1 MPIKVLSDDLA
12 SRIAAGEVVERPAS
26 VVKELIENSIDA
38 ASTRIVVE
46 LAEGGA
52 KSITVTDNGHG
63 IPAVE
68 LPFAFERFATSK
80 IDENSD
86 LIAIGTLG
94 FRGEA
99 LPSIASVS
107 RVTAVSRSETS
118 DAGARLVIDFGE
130 KHSPEKTGA
139 PVGTRIQVDG
149 LFQNVPARL
158 KFMGAPGREVSRVQS
173 MLGSL
178 ALVYPNISFT
188 LISDSRERL
197 KTSGTGKLEDAVRA
211 VYGSKIADQMLP
223 LEPEEQSAFSVDGLI
238 SSPSINRSNRNYIT
252 LAVNGRTIQSR
263 RLTYAVEQAYH
274 GFLPERRFPIAVV
287 RIQTPLSDVD
297 ANVHPAKSE
306 VRFLREDLV
315 YALVQ
320 RSIRGLL
327 NVSAPVHELGSGRT
341 SGVGLLRPVGGAM
354 SGTGEVTR
362 FVTTPGSVSTWPTP
376 QDSIQRG
383 MEHEDK
389 PATQSDNGPEPSAV
403 GGTPRETLPVLRV
416 VGQARETYIVCEG
429 PEGIYLV
436 DQHAAHERVTYDRL
450 QDAFSNQSTESQA
463 LLEPAVVDLA
473 PGMLCIVQ
481 EHLEDLGKVGW
492 DAETFGANSIVI
504 RSVPGA
510 LSSRASSDGAG
521 QVFINVLDELVQGG
535 TGQSWVD
542 RMLATVACHSS
553 VRAGQILPIEDSKSL
568 LRQLEKTTHP
578 NTCPHGRPTLIQL
591 SINDLERE
599 FKRR

>member
-26 VVKELIENSIDA
+26 VIKELVENSIDA
-38 ASTRIVVE
+38 GSSRVVIE
-46 LAEGGA
+46 LVDGGA

-63 IPAVE
+63 IPAGE

-107 RVTAVSRSETS
+107 RVTAVSRSVES
-118 DAGARLVIDFGE
+118 DSGARLVIDFGD
-130 KHSPEKTGA
+130 KHSLEKTGA

-158 KFMGAPGREVSRVQS
+158 KFMGSPGKEVSRVQA

-178 ALVYPNISFT
+178 ALVYPDIAFT
-188 LISDSRERL
+188 LVSDSRERL
-197 KTSGTGKLEDAVRA
+197 KTTGTGKLEDAVRS
-211 VYGSKIADQMLP
+211 VYGSKIADQMLS

-327 NVSAPVHELGSGRT
+327 NASAPVHELGIGRT
-341 SGVGLLRPVGGAM
+341 SGVGLLRPVGGSTPGSRTAM
-354 SGTGEVTR
+354 SL
-362 FVTTPGSVSTWPTP
+362 GSVSTWPTP
-376 QDSIQRG
+376 EEPVQSALD
-383 MEHEDK
+383 HENVTK
-389 PATQSDNGPEPSAV
+389 NESSNATESGSFS
-403 GGTPRETLPVLRV
+403 GTPRETLPVLRV
-416 VGQARETYIVCEG
+416 VGQTHETYIVCEG

-436 DQHAAHERVTYDRL
+436 DQHAAHERVTYDQL
-450 QDAFSNQSTESQA
+450 QDTFSNRSPDSQA
-463 LLEPAVVDLA
+463 LLEPAVIELA
-473 PGMLCIVQ
+473 PGMLTVVQ
-481 EHLEDLGKVGW
+481 EHLEELGKVGW
-492 DAETFGANSIVI
+492 DAEIFGANSIVI
-504 RSVPGA
+504 RSIPGA
-510 LSSRASSDGAG
+510 LSTRASSDGAG
-521 QVFINVLDELVQGG
+521 QMFINVLDELTQGG

-553 VRAGQILPIEDSKSL
+553 VRAGQTLPIEDAKSL

-591 SINDLERE
+591 SVNDLERE

>member
-26 VVKELIENSIDA
+26 VIKELVENSIDA
-38 ASTRIVVE
+38 GSSRVVIE
-46 LAEGGA
+46 LVDGGA

-63 IPAVE
+63 IPAGE

-107 RVTAVSRSETS
+107 RVTAVSRSVES
-118 DAGARLVIDFGE
+118 DSGARLVIDFGD
-130 KHSPEKTGA
+130 KHSLEKTGA

-158 KFMGAPGREVSRVQS
+158 KFMGSPGKEVSRVQA

-178 ALVYPNISFT
+178 ALVYPDIAFT
-188 LISDSRERL
+188 LVSDSRERL
-197 KTSGTGKLEDAVRA
+197 KTTGTGKLEDAVRS
-211 VYGSKIADQMLP
+211 VYGSKIADQMLS

-327 NVSAPVHELGSGRT
+327 NASAPVHELGIGRT
-341 SGVGLLRPVGGAM
+341 SGVGLLRPVGGSTPGSRTAM
-354 SGTGEVTR
+354 SL
-362 FVTTPGSVSTWPTP
+362 GSVSTWPTP
-376 QDSIQRG
+376 EEPVQSALD
-383 MEHEDK
+383 HENVTK
-389 PATQSDNGPEPSAV
+389 NESSNATESGSFS
-403 GGTPRETLPVLRV
+403 GTPRETLPVLRV
-416 VGQARETYIVCEG
+416 VGQTHETYIVCEG
-429 PEGIYLV
+429 PDGIYLV
-436 DQHAAHERVTYDRL
+436 DQHAAHERVTYDQL
-450 QDAFSNQSTESQA
+450 QDTFSNRSPDSQA
-463 LLEPAVVDLA
+463 LLEPAVIELA
-473 PGMLCIVQ
+473 PGMLTVVQ
-481 EHLEDLGKVGW
+481 EHLEELGKVGW
-492 DAETFGANSIVI
+492 DAEIFGANSIVI
-504 RSVPGA
+504 RSIPGA
-510 LSSRASSDGAG
+510 LSTRASSDGAG
-521 QVFINVLDELVQGG
+521 QMFINVLDELTRGG

-553 VRAGQILPIEDSKSL
+553 VRAGQTLPIEDAKSL

-591 SINDLERE
+591 SVNDLERE

>member
-26 VVKELIENSIDA
+26 VIKELVENSIDA
-38 ASTRIVVE
+38 GSSRVVIE
-46 LAEGGA
+46 LVDGGA

-63 IPAVE
+63 IPAGE

-107 RVTAVSRSETS
+107 RVTAVSRSVES
-118 DAGARLVIDFGE
+118 DSGARLVIDFGD
-130 KHSPEKTGA
+130 KHSLEKTGA

-158 KFMGAPGREVSRVQS
+158 KFMGSPGKEVSRVQA

-178 ALVYPNISFT
+178 ALVYPDIAFT
-188 LISDSRERL
+188 LVSDSRERL
-197 KTSGTGKLEDAVRA
+197 KTTGTGKLEDAVRS
-211 VYGSKIADQMLP
+211 VYGSKIADQMLS

-327 NVSAPVHELGSGRT
+327 NASAPVHELGIGRT
-341 SGVGLLRPVGGAM
+341 SGVGLLRPVGGSTPGSRTAM
-354 SGTGEVTR
+354 SS
-362 FVTTPGSVSTWPTP
+362 GSVSTWPTP
-376 QDSIQRG
+376 EEPVQSALD
-383 MEHEDK
+383 HENVTK
-389 PATQSDNGPEPSAV
+389 NESSNATESGSFS
-403 GGTPRETLPVLRV
+403 GTPRETLPVLRV
-416 VGQARETYIVCEG
+416 VGQTHETYIVCEG

-436 DQHAAHERVTYDRL
+436 DQHAAHERVTYDQL
-450 QDAFSNQSTESQA
+450 QDTFSNRSPDSQA
-463 LLEPAVVDLA
+463 LLEPAVIELA
-473 PGMLCIVQ
+473 PGMLTVVQ
-481 EHLEDLGKVGW
+481 EHLEELGKVGW
-492 DAETFGANSIVI
+492 DAEIFGANSIVI
-504 RSVPGA
+504 RSIPGA
-510 LSSRASSDGAG
+510 LSTRASSDGAG
-521 QVFINVLDELVQGG
+521 QVFINVLDELTQGG

-553 VRAGQILPIEDSKSL
+553 VRAGQTLPIEDAKSL

-591 SINDLERE
+591 SVNDLERE

>member
-26 VVKELIENSIDA
+26 VIKELVENSIDA
-38 ASTRIVVE
+38 GSSRVVIE
-46 LAEGGA
+46 LVDGGA

-63 IPAVE
+63 IPAGE

-107 RVTAVSRSETS
+107 RVTAVSRSVES
-118 DAGARLVIDFGE
+118 DSGARLVIDFGD
-130 KHSPEKTGA
+130 KHSLEKTGA

-158 KFMGAPGREVSRVQS
+158 KFMGSPGKEVSRVQA

-178 ALVYPNISFT
+178 ALVYPDIAFT
-188 LISDSRERL
+188 LVSDSRERL
-197 KTSGTGKLEDAVRA
+197 KTTGTGKLEDAVRS
-211 VYGSKIADQMLP
+211 VYGSKIADQMLS

-327 NVSAPVHELGSGRT
+327 NASAPVHELGIGRT
-341 SGVGLLRPVGGAM
+341 SGVGLLRPVDGSTPGSRAAM
-354 SGTGEVTR
+354 SS
-362 FVTTPGSVSTWPTP
+362 GSVSTWPTP
-376 QDSIQRG
+376 AEPVQSALD
-383 MEHEDK
+383 HENVTK
-389 PATQSDNGPEPSAV
+389 NESSNATESGSFS
-403 GGTPRETLPVLRV
+403 GTPRETLPVLRV
-416 VGQARETYIVCEG
+416 VGQTHETYIVCEG
-429 PEGIYLV
+429 PKGIYLV
-436 DQHAAHERVTYDRL
+436 DQHAAHERVTYDQL
-450 QDAFSNQSTESQA
+450 QDTFSNRSPDSQA
-463 LLEPAVVDLA
+463 LLEPAVIELA
-473 PGMLCIVQ
+473 PGMLTVVQ
-481 EHLEDLGKVGW
+481 EHLEELGKVGW
-492 DAETFGANSIVI
+492 DAEIFGANSIVI
-504 RSVPGA
+504 RSIPGA
-510 LSSRASSDGAG
+510 LSTRASSDGAG
-521 QVFINVLDELVQGG
+521 QVFINVLDELTQGG

-553 VRAGQILPIEDSKSL
+553 VRAGQTLPIEDAKSL

-591 SINDLERE
+591 SVNDLERE

>member
-26 VVKELIENSIDA
+26 VIKELVENSIDA
-38 ASTRIVVE
+38 GSSRVVIE
-46 LAEGGA
+46 LVDGGA

-63 IPAVE
+63 IPAGE

-107 RVTAVSRSETS
+107 RVTAVSRSVES
-118 DAGARLVIDFGE
+118 DSGARLVIDFGD
-130 KHSPEKTGA
+130 KHSLEKTGA

-158 KFMGAPGREVSRVQS
+158 KFMGSPGKEVSRVQA

-178 ALVYPNISFT
+178 ALVYPDIAFT
-188 LISDSRERL
+188 LVSDSRERL
-197 KTSGTGKLEDAVRA
+197 KTTGTGKLEDAVRS
-211 VYGSKIADQMLP
+211 VYGSKIADQMLS

-327 NVSAPVHELGSGRT
+327 NASAPVHELGIGRT
-341 SGVGLLRPVGGAM
+341 SGVGLLRPVGGSTPGSRTAM
-354 SGTGEVTR
+354 SS
-362 FVTTPGSVSTWPTP
+362 GSVSTWPTP
-376 QDSIQRG
+376 EELVQSALD
-383 MEHEDK
+383 HENVTK
-389 PATQSDNGPEPSAV
+389 NESSNATESGSFS
-403 GGTPRETLPVLRV
+403 GTPRETLPVLRV
-416 VGQARETYIVCEG
+416 VGQTHETYIVCEG
-429 PEGIYLV
+429 PDGIYLV
-436 DQHAAHERVTYDRL
+436 DQHAAHERVTYDQL
-450 QDAFSNQSTESQA
+450 QDTFSNRSPDSQA
-463 LLEPAVVDLA
+463 LLEPAVIELA
-473 PGMLCIVQ
+473 PGMLTVVQ
-481 EHLEDLGKVGW
+481 EHLEELGKVGW
-492 DAETFGANSIVI
+492 DAEIFGANSIVI
-504 RSVPGA
+504 RSIPGA
-510 LSSRASSDGAG
+510 LSTRASSDGAG
-521 QVFINVLDELVQGG
+521 QVFINVLDELTQGG

-553 VRAGQILPIEDSKSL
+553 VRAGQTLPIEDAKSL

-591 SINDLERE
+591 SVNDLERE

>member
-26 VVKELIENSIDA
+26 VIKELVENSIDA
-38 ASTRIVVE
+38 GSSRVVIE
-46 LAEGGA
+46 LVDGGA
-52 KSITVTDNGHG
+52 KSITVSDNGHG
-63 IPAVE
+63 IPAGE

-107 RVTAVSRSETS
+107 RVTAVSRSVES
-118 DAGARLVIDFGE
+118 DSGARLVIDFGD
-130 KHSPEKTGA
+130 KHSLEKTGA

-158 KFMGAPGREVSRVQS
+158 KFMGSPGKEVSRVQA

-178 ALVYPNISFT
+178 ALVYPDIAFT
-188 LISDSRERL
+188 LVSDSRERL
-197 KTSGTGKLEDAVRA
+197 KTTGTGKLEDAVRS
-211 VYGSKIADQMLP
+211 VYGSKIADQMLS

-327 NVSAPVHELGSGRT
+327 NASAPVHELGIGRT
-341 SGVGLLRPVGGAM
+341 SGVGLLRPVGGSTPGSRTAM
-354 SGTGEVTR
+354 SL
-362 FVTTPGSVSTWPTP
+362 GSVSTWPTP
-376 QDSIQRG
+376 EEPVQSALD
-383 MEHEDK
+383 HENVTK
-389 PATQSDNGPEPSAV
+389 NESSNATESGSFS
-403 GGTPRETLPVLRV
+403 GTPRETLPVLRV
-416 VGQARETYIVCEG
+416 VGQTHETYIVCEG

-436 DQHAAHERVTYDRL
+436 DQHAAHERVTYDQL
-450 QDAFSNQSTESQA
+450 QDTFSNRSPDSQA
-463 LLEPAVVDLA
+463 LLEPAVIELA
-473 PGMLCIVQ
+473 PGMLTVVQ
-481 EHLEDLGKVGW
+481 EHLEELGKVGW
-492 DAETFGANSIVI
+492 DAEIFGANSIVI
-504 RSVPGA
+504 RSIPGA
-510 LSSRASSDGAG
+510 LSTRASSDGAG
-521 QVFINVLDELVQGG
+521 QMFINVLDELTQGG

-553 VRAGQILPIEDSKSL
+553 VRAGQTLPIEDAKSL

-591 SINDLERE
+591 SVNDLERE

>member
-26 VVKELIENSIDA
+26 VIKELVENSIDA
-38 ASTRIVVE
+38 GSSRVVIE
-46 LAEGGA
+46 LVDGGA

-63 IPAVE
+63 IPAGE

-107 RVTAVSRSETS
+107 RVTAVSRSVES
-118 DAGARLVIDFGE
+118 DSGARLVIDFGD
-130 KHSPEKTGA
+130 KHSLEKTGA

-158 KFMGAPGREVSRVQS
+158 KFMGSPGKEVSRVQA

-178 ALVYPNISFT
+178 ALVYPDIAFT
-188 LISDSRERL
+188 LVSDSRERL
-197 KTSGTGKLEDAVRA
+197 KTTGTGKLEDAVRS

-327 NVSAPVHELGSGRT
+327 NASAPVHELGIGRT
-341 SGVGLLRPVGGAM
+341 SGVGLLRPVGGSTPGSRTAM
-354 SGTGEVTR
+354 SS
-362 FVTTPGSVSTWPTP
+362 GSVSTWPTP
-376 QDSIQRG
+376 EELVQSALD
-383 MEHEDK
+383 HENVTK
-389 PATQSDNGPEPSAV
+389 NESSNATESGSFS
-403 GGTPRETLPVLRV
+403 GTPRETLPVLRV
-416 VGQARETYIVCEG
+416 VGQTHETYIVCEG
-429 PEGIYLV
+429 PDGIYLV
-436 DQHAAHERVTYDRL
+436 DQHAAHERVTYDQL
-450 QDAFSNQSTESQA
+450 QDTFSNRSPDSQA
-463 LLEPAVVDLA
+463 LLEPAVIELA
-473 PGMLCIVQ
+473 PGMLTVVQ
-481 EHLEDLGKVGW
+481 EHLEELGKVGW
-492 DAETFGANSIVI
+492 DAEIFGANSIVI
-504 RSVPGA
+504 RSIPGA
-510 LSSRASSDGAG
+510 LSTRASSDGAG
-521 QVFINVLDELVQGG
+521 QVFINVLDELTQGG

-553 VRAGQILPIEDSKSL
+553 VRAGQTLPIEDAKSL

-591 SINDLERE
+591 SVNDLERE